1 MSAHRGIAT
10 VASALMV
17 CFLILSAMEP
27 EFFLVHF
34 YESLIYLA
42 IVLMLFYFEDKWAY
56 MIGMLAPAVWLILA
70 FGVGLLGGAMRQ
82 VSKLMRAQRPTN
94 EVSVMAAI
102 LTLLAVLLISFCAYR
117 WKRQYAGLGK
127 GRTTFLVSL
136 AIVLA
141 YNAILVVWFWRA
153 IPQAV
158 SNG

>member
-17 CFLILSAMEP
+17 SFLVLSAMEP
-27 EFFLVHF
+27 EFFLLHF

-56 MIGMLAPAVWLILA
+56 MIGMVAPAVWLILA
-70 FGVGLLGGAMRQ
+70 YGVGLLGGAMRQ
-82 VSKLMRAQRPTN
+82 VSKLMRGQRPTSQ
-94 EVSVMAAI
+94 VSVIVLI
-102 LTLLAVLLISFCAYR
+102 LTILAVILISLCAYR
-117 WKRQYAGLGK
+117 WKRGYTGLGK

-136 AIVLA
+136 AIVIA
-141 YNAILVVWFWRA
+141 YNVILVVWFWRM

-158 SNG
+158 SA

>member
-17 CFLILSAMEP
+17 SFLILSAMEP
-27 EFFLVHF
+27 EFFILHF

-56 MIGMLAPAVWLILA
+56 MIGMVAPAVWLILA
-70 FGVGLLGGAMRQ
+70 YGVGLLGGAMRQ
-82 VSKLMRAQRPTN
+82 ISKLMRGQRPTSQ
-94 EVSVMAAI
+94 VSVMVII
-102 LTLLAVLLISFCAYR
+102 LTVLAVLLISLCAYR
-117 WKRQYAGLGK
+117 WKRGYAGLGK

-136 AIVLA
+136 AIVIA
-141 YNAILVVWFWRA
+141 YNVILVVWFWRT

-158 SNG
+158 ST